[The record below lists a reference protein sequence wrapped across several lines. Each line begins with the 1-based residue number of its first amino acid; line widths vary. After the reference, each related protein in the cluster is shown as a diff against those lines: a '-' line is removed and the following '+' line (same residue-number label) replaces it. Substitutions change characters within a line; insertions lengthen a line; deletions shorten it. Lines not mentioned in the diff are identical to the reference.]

1 MAAMTMPPVT
11 MDCGI
16 CFFGSLMLFAYV
28 HTTSKPRKLKMMT
41 EIYERLFKSND
52 GRNVRADMSLTKP
65 SPPTSS
71 ASTILMT
78 ALTFRIMMLSHTG

>member
-11 MDCGI
+11 IDCGI

-65 SPPTSS
+65 
-71 ASTILMT
+71 
-78 ALTFRIMMLSHTG
+78 